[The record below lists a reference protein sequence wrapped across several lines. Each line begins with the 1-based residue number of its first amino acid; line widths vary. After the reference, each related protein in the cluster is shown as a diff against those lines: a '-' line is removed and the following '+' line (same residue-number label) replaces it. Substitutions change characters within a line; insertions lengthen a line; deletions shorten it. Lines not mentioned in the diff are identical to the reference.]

1 MTEEVIRE
9 LRRNHRN
16 SDMRIKA
23 FCVKHI
29 PAEIF
34 HYTLSQMRAINTL
47 YSVMQETGKG
57 VKLKTLAEKL
67 SITAAAA
74 SEMVET
80 LVRKN
85 AITRKND
92 PEDRRA
98 IRLYVCDELVERF
111 EKCEVQLDGL
121 MRKFLNTLTGDE
133 VDTFISVSRKFAAF
147 TADPDNFPEVEE

>member
-9 LRRNHRN
+9 LRRNHRI
-16 SDMRIKA
+16 SDMKIKA
-23 FCVKHI
+23 FCVKYI

-47 YSVMQETGKG
+47 YAVMQETGKG

-80 LVRKN
+80 LVRKG
-85 AITRKND
+85 AIVRKND
-92 PEDRRA
+92 PDDRRA
-98 IRLYVCDELVERF
+98 IRLYICDKIIERF
-111 EKCEVQLDGL
+111 ENCEVKLDGL
-121 MRKFLNTLTGDE
+121 MRNFLNTLDE
-133 VDTFISVSRKFAAF
+133 NEVETFISVSRKFAAF
-147 TADPDNFPEVEE
+147 TADPDNFPEVEQ